1 MQIEEL
7 NNLKEPNQKII
18 FNEMAKKQIVN
29 DFKND
34 IGIQN
39 TVLNV
44 NPSTAQLSKRIAL
57 MIDLKIWDIYKN
69 SLSEKDL
76 NINQQQGNSK
86 SFMEVFPFYKT
97 FLNVPM
103 NHKNLYLIIDN
114 VEQVFKYLEIEK
126 NSNFIKGFDRPHI
139 SYKTERNF
147 FKLIK
152 SFSDEVANN
161 IEEKKL
167 SFINLPIRVKEL
179 NNLLN
184 KCIELIEKYKDD
196 FFKVEMHD
204 PYFDKDCNWYKL
216 IYKDL
221 QIIKGI
227 LEGYLRELKIQNS
240 IEVNST
246 VNIESNF
253 ENKDDNNHIEKFIL
267 EEFNNMHKDN
277 WKYAFINESDFL
289 KFVKI
294 LTCYF
299 QNIQYELPNEPIKLK
314 RGCKTVLSRVFNPI
328 HKEFKTIKLKH
339 DNEYLNIIRV
349 LEHFNKLSDASI
361 YKDITR

>member
-1 MQIEEL
+1 
-7 NNLKEPNQKII
+7 
-18 FNEMAKKQIVN
+18 
-29 DFKND
+29 
-34 IGIQN
+34 
-39 TVLNV
+39 
-44 NPSTAQLSKRIAL
+44 
-57 MIDLKIWDIYKN
+57 
-69 SLSEKDL
+69 
-76 NINQQQGNSK
+76 
-86 SFMEVFPFYKT
+86 
-97 FLNVPM
+97 M

-196 FFKVEMHD
+196 FFKVDMHD